1 MLDSTSDFDSA
12 SGAHLLMST
21 AVEVQVPATSAN
33 LGPGYDTLGLAL
45 ALYDQL
51 IAVVTED
58 PGIRVDIE
66 GEGAA
71 HLPRDESHLVARA
84 AAEAFAAM
92 GVPTP
97 GMLIRCRN
105 SIPQG
110 RGLGS
115 SAAAIIAGLA
125 IARGLVDDATP
136 GMTRDDILDIA
147 TRMEGHPDNVAAAL
161 YGGFTTAWIE
171 TPGVDDLHAR
181 AVSRAIHDEIVP
193 VVAIPSQP
201 VATSS
206 ARQMLADTVSR
217 ADAVFNIGRATA
229 LTHALCADPDL
240 LLTATEDRLHQDARA
255 PAYPLSHALMRHLRE
270 QGYSAMISGAGPTVL
285 IFLTGGEAA
294 RDASVDTIAGVA
306 GADWQVL
313 ALPVDSHG
321 VQVRRRALG
330 GQQS

>member
-1 MLDSTSDFDSA
+1 MLESA
-12 SGAHLLMST
+12 SDDASASRAHLLLST

-45 ALYDQL
+45 ALYDHL

-71 HLPRDESHLVARA
+71 HLPRDERHLVARA
-84 AAEAFAAM
+84 ATEAFTAM

-97 GMLIRCRN
+97 GMIIRCSN

-125 IARGLVDDATP
+125 IARGLVDDSTP

-161 YGGFTTAWIE
+161 FGGFTTAWIE

-181 AVSRAIHDEIVP
+181 AVSRDIHDHIVP
-193 VVAIPSQP
+193 VVAVPGQP

-206 ARQMLADTVSR
+206 ARRMLADTVAR
-217 ADAVFNIGRATA
+217 ADAVFNIGRAAA
-229 LTHALCADPDL
+229 LTHALCTEPDL
-240 LLTATEDRLHQDARA
+240 LLTATEDRLHQDARVQV
-255 PAYPLSHALMRHLRE
+255 YPQSHALMRHLRE
-270 QGYSAMISGAGPTVL
+270 QGYAAMISGAGPTVL
-285 IFLTGGEAA
+285 ILLTGGEATRA
-294 RDASVDTIAGVA
+294 ASVAAIAEAA
-306 GADWQVL
+306 GEDWRVL
-313 ALPVDSHG
+313 SLPVDTLG

-330 GQQS
+330 GH